1 VENQTGRVTTGTC
14 LNCGN
19 EYNGRYCALCGQSSK
34 TGRLTVR
41 TMLKGVLKG
50 LIDFDQPLYR
60 TLIGL
65 TVRPGSMISEYVEG
79 KRTGYTNPIK
89 YCLSISALLIVL
101 VRLRGSIVE
110 VASRLMSTD
119 PTAAEPAAEFLR
131 QYNEINN
138 VIQPYSHVISL
149 AMMPVLAG
157 FLYLVFRKSK
167 RSFADQMA
175 FGCFAVGHVAI
186 LNIAILALNLHHLV
200 FDAVTVLINVGPPIY
215 ITWAAVVFNKNRV
228 VPGVLRSL
236 LAYGLFVGV
245 TIVLMISVVFIRMAA
260 L

>member
-1 VENQTGRVTTGTC
+1 MTGTC
-14 LNCGN
+14 LNCGS
-19 EYNGRYCALCGQSSK
+19 EFNGRYCAFCGQPSK

-41 TMLKGVLKG
+41 TMLEGALKG
-50 LIDFDQPLYR
+50 LVDFDKPLYR

-79 KRTGYTNPIK
+79 KRTGYTNPVK

-101 VRLRGSIVE
+101 VQLRGSIVE
-110 VASRLMSTD
+110 VASRSMSAD

-138 VIQPYSHVISL
+138 VIQPYSNVISL

-157 FLYLVFRKSK
+157 FFYLVFRKSK

-175 FGCFAVGHVAI
+175 FGCFAVSHVTF
-186 LNIAILALNLHHLV
+186 LNIAILAFNLHHLI
-200 FDAVTVLINVGPPIY
+200 FDAVTILINVGPLIY
-215 ITWAAVVFNKNRV
+215 ITWAAVVFNRNRF

-236 LAYGLFVGV
+236 LAYGLFLGV
-245 TIVLMISVVFIRMAA
+245 TVVLMISVVFIKMTAF
-260 L
+260 